1 MYCFRSLDAGCR
13 SRPGPNSPLLKTG
26 TPQLLQIWRCL
37 EQGQWSFS
45 INHELQ
51 LFVNCHTE
59 AVFLKKL
66 EASQMLHYQTTFAV
80 RWYLYFGKDNLH
92 RNNKTKIF
100 QTKSQNLLIFYQNIS
115 LLWDFLFILL
125 HWIRYFT
132 TVLYRDLISTKRKL
146 FYDVIIWKF
155 CH

>member
-1 MYCFRSLDAGCR
+1 MQAVGPAPVLTHHSSKQEPLNF
-13 SRPGPNSPLLKTG
+13 SRFGDVLNKVSVALVS
-26 TPQLLQIWRCL
+26 IV
-37 EQGQWSFS
+37 SFS
-45 INHELQ
+45 I
-51 LFVNCHTE
+51 VAICHME
-59 AVFLKKL
+59 AVLLKKL
-66 EASQMLHYQTTFAV
+66 EASQMLHYLTTLVV

-146 FYDVIIWKF
+146 FYDDIIWKF

>member
-1 MYCFRSLDAGCR
+1 MQAVGPAPVLTHHSSKQEPLNF
-13 SRPGPNSPLLKTG
+13 SRFGDVLNKVSGALVS
-26 TPQLLQIWRCL
+26 IM
-37 EQGQWSFS
+37 SFS
-45 INHELQ
+45 YLSIVIQKL
-51 LFVNCHTE
+51 E
-59 AVFLKKL
+59 AVLLKKL
-66 EASQMLHYQTTFAV
+66 EASQMLHYQTTFVV

>member
-1 MYCFRSLDAGCR
+1 MQAVGPAPVLTHHSSKQEPLNF
-13 SRPGPNSPLLKTG
+13 SRFGDVLNKVSVALVS
-26 TPQLLQIWRCL
+26 IM
-37 EQGQWSFS
+37 SFS
-45 INHELQ
+45 IVVICQ
-51 LFVNCHTE
+51 LSCGSCIAEE
-59 AVFLKKL
+59 AWGLSNVTYL
-66 EASQMLHYQTTFAV
+66 TTLV
-80 RWYLYFGKDNLH
+80 VGWYLYFGKDNLH

-146 FYDVIIWKF
+146 FYDDIIWKF